1 MLDPSW
7 DANFVFG
14 AIWFYS
20 QNAIDPFE
28 GLANVWVQAKNE
40 SRFFKISFNI
50 FGYLLEPCIKIWQ
63 PFLNFGQN
71 MAIENL
77 TKLMSLAL

>member
-7 DANFVFG
+7 DANFVFW

-28 GLANVWVQAKNE
+28 DLANLWVQAKNE
-40 SRFFKISFNI
+40 SRFLKNI
-50 FGYLLEPCIKIWQ
+50 LLHFWL
-63 PFLNFGQN
+63 F
-71 MAIENL
+71 
-77 TKLMSLAL
+77 T